1 MTEHL
6 LKLADRDLCE
16 IADAIRANRLS
27 TPITAV
33 GLQRL
38 LASSVAGAVAGELQQ
53 MIDLGFTT
61 QQLAVVLELVAK
73 DRSQRP
79 ALEKVLDLV
88 TTGPEACGV
97 INRDTSVVV
106 RELFTHAERSVLVA
120 GYAVYQGQHVFRALA
135 DRMQEVPQLNVRMF
149 HDVQRGPGDT
159 SNSSEILHRFAHR
172 FKAQHRGWSTRQVTV
187 AGRADNASFRR
198 TGFRWPAASCIL
210 NDTMGRGGVSLA
222 VSRGV
227 ITVAEYDD
235 GRMYRIDII
244 GRKFMEFAS
253 AERTDQGTA
262 LARVCPEVRDGKG
275 RDSPASPISLPRR
288 ALQDR

>member
-33 GLQRL
+33 CLQRL

-61 QQLAVVLELVAK
+61 HQLAVVLELVAK

-97 INRDTSVVV
+97 INRDTGVVV
-106 RELFTHAERSVLVA
+106 RELFAHAERSVLVA

-149 HDVQRGPGDT
+149 LDVQRGPGDT
-159 SNSSEILHRFAHR
+159 SNSSEILQRFAHR
-172 FKAQHRGWSTRQVTV
+172 FKAQQWPPDRPFPQVFYDPRSLDV
-187 AGRADNASFRR
+187 AAEKRACLHAKCVVVDVESVFISSANF
-198 TGFRWPAASCIL
+198 TEAAQERNIEVGLLVRSQWL
-210 NDTMGRGGVSLA
+210 
-222 VSRGV
+222 
-227 ITVAEYDD
+227 
-235 GRMYRIDII
+235 
-244 GRKFMEFAS
+244 
-253 AERTDQGTA
+253 AERTILHFDA
-262 LARVCPEVRDGKG
+262 LVSAGLLIPVF
-275 RDSPASPISLPRR
+275 
-288 ALQDR
+288 